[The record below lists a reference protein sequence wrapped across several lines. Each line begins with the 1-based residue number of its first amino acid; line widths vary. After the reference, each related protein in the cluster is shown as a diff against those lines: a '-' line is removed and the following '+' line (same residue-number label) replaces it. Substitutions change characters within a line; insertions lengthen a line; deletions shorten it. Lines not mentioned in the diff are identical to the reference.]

1 MSDVHGDEQL
11 SELAAQIDGWLAE
24 LAAANPAVEAVDHA
38 DDDACRWYVRLRGD
52 EKEHITVWLTLGQR
66 TLRYEAYV
74 MPAPEENVAEV
85 YEMALRRNAKLVGA
99 HFAIGVEDALFL
111 RGELP
116 VTAVCADEVD
126 RVVGS
131 IYAYAEQ
138 SFPALIRLGFA
149 SRFANSMVAA
159 FPLRRPRR

>member
-1 MSDVHGDEQL
+1 VSDAHDDAALSGLTLEIDE
-11 SELAAQIDGWLAE
+11 WLAQ
-24 LAAANPAVEAVDHA
+24 LKATNQAVEAVDRA
-38 DDDACRWYVRLRGD
+38 DGDEHRWYVRLRGD

-74 MPAPEENVAEV
+74 MPAPEENVAQV
-85 YEMALRRNAKLVGA
+85 YELALRRNEKLIGA

-116 VTAVCADEVD
+116 VVAVSAAEID

-138 SFPALIRLGFA
+138 SFPTLIRLGFA
-149 SRFANSMVAA
+149 SRWAT
-159 FPLRRPRR
+159 